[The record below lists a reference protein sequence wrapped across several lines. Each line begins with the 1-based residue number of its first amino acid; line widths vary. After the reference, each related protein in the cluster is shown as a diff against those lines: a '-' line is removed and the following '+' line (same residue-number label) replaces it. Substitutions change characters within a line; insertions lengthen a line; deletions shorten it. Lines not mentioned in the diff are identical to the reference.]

1 MKTVFLQDYHK
12 LFYLHL
18 TKLQF
23 FIHHFFSPNILFTK
37 YSPHRFMQFTCNQQL
52 CALQFEMNPQ
62 YFLF

>member
-1 MKTVFLQDYHK
+1 MKTVFLQDYHI

-18 TKLQF
+18 TYNF
-23 FIHHFFSPNILFTK
+23 FIRQIFSPNILFTK
-37 YSPHRFMQFTCNQQL
+37 YSPRRFMQFTCIQQL